1 VNLVEIDLLRRG
13 PHVAAVPLTRL
24 RRRLAAFDYH
34 VSALL
39 AGKSPTYHAAGFR
52 LTDRLPTVSVPLD
65 IGVPPVPVD
74 LQPMLDTAYDRSRYS
89 ELFSYRDPPDPPL
102 TPEQQAWAEGILREK
117 GLLA

>member
-1 VNLVEIDLLRRG
+1 MEIDLLRRG